1 MNTDRSW
8 MYQRT
13 VNGAL
18 QSSFVEG
25 VEAFIGFALTQ
36 THCLSNGSLKCPC
49 NNRHMSKNEKYKKY
63 YFPHRLMNELWYT
76 FNTVCSDKYK
86 NLMNK
91 VKVSGKKPTWM
102 EQPEYDAWLAYW
114 HRTDVE
120 DVSYKNSQNRLSVPA
135 DGKGVAK
142 HHFGSE
148 AVVTAQVRALDKGEE
163 KTLFEFF
170 KRAKLNA
177 KGAYVDKKSEEIA
190 AAVESRIVDQDLSV
204 EAINKI
210 FLEVNPPD
218 DKGFIY
224 GLGSLGVALSTTST
238 SSSQGSRSRLSEE
251 RLREELA
258 KRDAEYVKLQE
269 EQRLLAEQMQKD
281 KDEMAA
287 RFAAQQQQV
296 EELFRQMAAMRGSQQ
311 PPSS

>member
-1 MNTDRSW
+1 
-8 MYQRT
+8 
-13 VNGAL
+13 
-18 QSSFVEG
+18 
-25 VEAFIGFALTQ
+25 
-36 THCLSNGSLKCPC
+36 
-49 NNRHMSKNEKYKKY
+49 
-63 YFPHRLMNELWYT
+63 
-76 FNTVCSDKYK
+76 
-86 NLMNK
+86 
-91 VKVSGKKPTWM
+91 M

-120 DVSYKNSQNRLSVPA
+120 DLSYKNSQNWLSVPA

-142 HHFGSE
+142 HYFGPE
-148 AVVTAQVRALDKGEE
+148 AVVTAQLDKGEE
-163 KTLFEFF
+163 KTLFDFF

-177 KGAYVDKKSEEIA
+177 KGAYVDKKSEENA

-210 FLEVNPPD
+210 FLEVNPPN

-224 GLGSLGVALSTTST
+224 GLGSLSVALSPTWT

-258 KRDAEYVKLQE
+258 KRDAEYLNLQE
-269 EQRLLAEQMQKD
+269 EQRLLAEQMQKY
-281 KDEMAA
+281 KDEMVA

-296 EELFRQMAAMRGSQQ
+296 EELFRQMEAMRGSQQ

>member
-1 MNTDRSW
+1 
-8 MYQRT
+8 
-13 VNGAL
+13 
-18 QSSFVEG
+18 
-25 VEAFIGFALTQ
+25 
-36 THCLSNGSLKCPC
+36 
-49 NNRHMSKNEKYKKY
+49 
-63 YFPHRLMNELWYT
+63 MNELWYT

-91 VKVSGKKPTWM
+91 VKVSSKKPTWM

-120 DVSYKNSQNRLSVPA
+120 DVSYKNSQNWLSVPA

-148 AVVTAQVRALDKGEE
+148 AVVIAQVRALDKGEE
-163 KTLFEFF
+163 KTLFDFF

-177 KGAYVDKKSEEIA
+177 KGAYVSLRR

-210 FLEVNPPD
+210 FLEVNRPD
-218 DKGFIY
+218 DKDFIY

-258 KRDAEYVKLQE
+258 KRDAEYLKLQE

-281 KDEMAA
+281 KDEMAT
-287 RFAAQQQQV
+287 RFAAQHQQV
-296 EELFRQMAAMRGSQQ
+296 EELFRQMEAMRGSQQ

>member
-1 MNTDRSW
+1 MKNTKR
-8 MYQRT
+8 
-13 VNGAL
+13 
-18 QSSFVEG
+18 
-25 VEAFIGFALTQ
+25 
-36 THCLSNGSLKCPC
+36 
-49 NNRHMSKNEKYKKY
+49 Y

-91 VKVSGKKPTWM
+91 
-102 EQPEYDAWLAYW
+102 
-114 HRTDVE
+114 
-120 DVSYKNSQNRLSVPA
+120 DVSYKNSKNRLSVPA
-135 DGKGVAK
+135 GKGVAK

-148 AVVTAQVRALDKGEE
+148 VVVTAQVRALDKGEE
-163 KTLFEFF
+163 KTLYDLF
-170 KRAKLNA
+170 KRAKLNS
-177 KGAYVDKKSEEIA
+177 KGAYVDQKSVEIA

-210 FLEVNPPD
+210 FLEVNPSD

-251 RLREELA
+251 GLRKELA
-258 KRDAEYVKLQE
+258 KRDAEYLKLQE

-296 EELFRQMAAMRGSQQ
+296 EELFRQMEAMRGSQQ
-311 PPSS
+311 PP

>member
-1 MNTDRSW
+1 M
-8 MYQRT
+8 
-13 VNGAL
+13 
-18 QSSFVEG
+18 
-25 VEAFIGFALTQ
+25 
-36 THCLSNGSLKCPC
+36 LKVSG
-49 NNRHMSKNEKYKKY
+49 N
-63 YFPHRLMNELWYT
+63 
-76 FNTVCSDKYK
+76 KYK

-91 VKVSGKKPTWM
+91 MKVSGKKPTWM
-102 EQPEYDAWLAYW
+102 EQPQYDAWLAYW

-135 DGKGVAK
+135 DGKGVSK

-148 AVVTAQVRALDKGEE
+148 AVVTAQLDKGEE
-163 KTLFEFF
+163 KTLFDFF

-177 KGAYVDKKSEEIA
+177 KGAY
-190 AAVESRIVDQDLSV
+190 AAVESRIVDQDLIV

-210 FLEVNPPD
+210 FLEVNPLD

-258 KRDAEYVKLQE
+258 KRDAEYLKLQE

-296 EELFRQMAAMRGSQQ
+296 EELFRQMEAMRR
-311 PPSS
+311 SSLLHLDIFSFFWLYL

>member
-1 MNTDRSW
+1 
-8 MYQRT
+8 
-13 VNGAL
+13 
-18 QSSFVEG
+18 
-25 VEAFIGFALTQ
+25 
-36 THCLSNGSLKCPC
+36 
-49 NNRHMSKNEKYKKY
+49 
-63 YFPHRLMNELWYT
+63 MNELWYT
-76 FNTVCSDKYK
+76 FNTVCSDKYI

-91 VKVSGKKPTWM
+91 VKVSGKKPDWM
-102 EQPEYDAWLAYW
+102 EQPEYEAWLAYW

-120 DVSYKNSQNRLSVPA
+120 DVSYKNSQNRLSVPV

-148 AVVTAQVRALDKGEE
+148 AVVTARVRALDKGED
-163 KTLFEFF
+163 KSLFDFF

-177 KGAYVDKKSEEIA
+177 KEAYVDKKSEDIA
-190 AAVESRIVDQDLSV
+190 VSCGGVGIVDQDLTV

-224 GLGSLGVALSTTST
+224 GLGSLGVALSALA
-238 SSSQGSRSRLSEE
+238 SSSSHGSRSSRLSEE

-258 KRDAEYVKLQE
+258 KKDAECLNLQE
-269 EQRLLAEQMQKD
+269 EQRLLAKQMQKD
-281 KDEMAA
+281 KDEMAD

-296 EELFRQMAAMRGSQQ
+296 EEIFRHMEAMRGSQ
-311 PPSS
+311 PPSFDTFLFLLFYL

>member
-1 MNTDRSW
+1 M
-8 MYQRT
+8 
-13 VNGAL
+13 
-18 QSSFVEG
+18 SSSQKGYYFQE
-25 VEAFIGFALTQ
+25 L
-36 THCLSNGSLKCPC
+36 
-49 NNRHMSKNEKYKKY
+49 RKKY

-163 KTLFEFF
+163 KTLFDFF

-177 KGAYVDKKSEEIA
+177 KGKYVDKKSEVIA
-190 AAVESRIVDQDLSV
+190 AAVESRIADGQDLNA
-204 EAINKI
+204 EAINRI

-224 GLGSLGVALSTTST
+224 GLGSLGVALSGTASF
-238 SSSQGSRSRLSEE
+238 SQGPSSRLSEE

>member
-1 MNTDRSW
+1 M
-8 MYQRT
+8 
-13 VNGAL
+13 L
-18 QSSFVEG
+18 Q
-25 VEAFIGFALTQ
+25 
-36 THCLSNGSLKCPC
+36 
-49 NNRHMSKNEKYKKY
+49 KKY
-63 YFPHRLMNELWYT
+63 YFPHKLMNELWYT

-91 VKVSGKKPTWM
+91 VKASGKKPAWM

-148 AVVTAQVRALDKGEE
+148 AVATARVRALDKS
-163 KTLFEFF
+163 LFEFF

-177 KGAYVDKKSEEIA
+177 KGAYVDQKSEDIA
-190 AAVESRIVDQDLSV
+190 AAVESRLVESRLVDQNLTV

-224 GLGSLGVALSTTST
+224 GLGSLGVALSAPA
-238 SSSQGSRSRLSEE
+238 SSSSHRSRSSRLSEE
-251 RLREELA
+251 TLREELA
-258 KRDAEYVKLQE
+258 RRDAEYLKLQE
-269 EQRLLAEQMQKD
+269 EQRLLAEQMQRD

-296 EELFRQMAAMRGSQQ
+296 EELFRQMAAMRGSQ
-311 PPSS
+311 PPHLDTFSFFLLVVLDILDI

>member
-1 MNTDRSW
+1 
-8 MYQRT
+8 
-13 VNGAL
+13 
-18 QSSFVEG
+18 
-25 VEAFIGFALTQ
+25 
-36 THCLSNGSLKCPC
+36 
-49 NNRHMSKNEKYKKY
+49 
-63 YFPHRLMNELWYT
+63 MNELWYT

-120 DVSYKNSQNRLSVPA
+120 DVSYKNSKNRLSVPA

-148 AVVTAQVRALDKGEE
+148 AVVTAQLDKGEE
-163 KTLFEFF
+163 KTLYDFF

-177 KGAYVDKKSEEIA
+177 KGAYVDQKSAEIA

-224 GLGSLGVALSTTST
+224 GLGSLGVALSTSST
-238 SSSQGSRSRLSEE
+238 SSSQGSRSRL
-251 RLREELA
+251 
-258 KRDAEYVKLQE
+258 
-269 EQRLLAEQMQKD
+269 
-281 KDEMAA
+281 
-287 RFAAQQQQV
+287 
-296 EELFRQMAAMRGSQQ
+296 
-311 PPSS
+311 